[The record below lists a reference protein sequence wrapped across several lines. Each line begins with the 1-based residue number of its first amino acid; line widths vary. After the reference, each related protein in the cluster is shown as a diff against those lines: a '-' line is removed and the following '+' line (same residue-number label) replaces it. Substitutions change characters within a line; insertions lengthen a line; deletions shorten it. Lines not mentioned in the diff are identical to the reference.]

1 MCREQATFD
10 TRTLNGETEE
20 TRSESSDRDRSIG
33 VKLQAVLYFEGL
45 SRSSSDFSRA
55 TLDYVGPRRPYLMTV
70 LITCVLDINDFIN
83 LLYGSAKAHCSYERS
98 MIRASRRIA
107 KHEIN
112 LNTAHSRTRAV
123 RLIQISPAATL
134 EDRRPAGP

>member
-1 MCREQATFD
+1 
-10 TRTLNGETEE
+10 
-20 TRSESSDRDRSIG
+20 
-33 VKLQAVLYFEGL
+33 
-45 SRSSSDFSRA
+45 
-55 TLDYVGPRRPYLMTV
+55 
-70 LITCVLDINDFIN
+70 
-83 LLYGSAKAHCSYERS
+83 